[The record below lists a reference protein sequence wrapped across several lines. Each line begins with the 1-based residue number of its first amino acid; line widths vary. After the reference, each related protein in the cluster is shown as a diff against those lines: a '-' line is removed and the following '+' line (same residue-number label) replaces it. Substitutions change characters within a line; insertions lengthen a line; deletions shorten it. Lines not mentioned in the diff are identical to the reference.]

1 MVRHDASHRA
11 GLGRRAVSRSAL
23 VLALVVLIGATV
35 GLGVWWWTLR
45 SAVDPI
51 DANPVRASAVVT
63 ASAPCD
69 GREITTVRLS
79 DLSGA
84 PTATLDGCGFTAGEN
99 LAVEYLAGH
108 PDRVRLAGTS
118 TAGRDS
124 VAAKVLPIAVLCAG
138 LGSIVLVGL
147 LLVRRRRPAGSDA
160 DRSVTVA
167 ELRARVAATRAE
179 RPPVESQPPAWAE
192 QPPAESQPPV
202 ESHSPAESQP

>member
-1 MVRHDASHRA
+1 MVRHGASHRT
-11 GLGRRAVSRSAL
+11 GRGRRVASRPAL

-69 GREITTVRLS
+69 GHELTTVRLS

-84 PTATLDGCGFTAGEN
+84 PTATLDGCGFTVGES
-99 LAVEYLAGH
+99 LTVEYLAGH

-138 LGSIVLVGL
+138 LGSIMLVGL
-147 LLVRRRRPAGSDA
+147 LLVRRRRPAGGEV

-167 ELRARVAATRAE
+167 DLRARIAAAR
-179 RPPVESQPPAWAE
+179 VEQPAAQSQPFAE
-192 QPPAESQPPV
+192 SSSAESQP
-202 ESHSPAESQP
+202 